1 MSSRSSTPSCGRG
14 TYTASRLHHAFP
26 EPLPL
31 SLLTA
36 LEPLSFF
43 HHLICLYIYFFFLIG
58 AQPHQSV
65 KFRGQELVFKGKAL
79 TMTWEGSEMVTS

>member
-43 HHLICLYIYFFFLIG
+43 HHLICLYIYIYFFF
-58 AQPHQSV
+58 
-65 KFRGQELVFKGKAL
+65 
-79 TMTWEGSEMVTS
+79 